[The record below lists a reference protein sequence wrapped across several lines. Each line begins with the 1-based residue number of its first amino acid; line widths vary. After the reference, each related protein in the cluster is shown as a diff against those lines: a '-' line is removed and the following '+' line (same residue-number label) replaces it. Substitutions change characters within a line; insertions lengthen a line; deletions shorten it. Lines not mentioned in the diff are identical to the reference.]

1 MQVEDLVAAASNKLG
16 FQLSTFNQRRP
27 SRKSNNGFEGFY
39 QFFFS
44 LNIWSS
50 LVIISNNLRMRDN
63 LDKFLIMGMKLK
75 TTSLEAQCLNEQ
87 RAKESI

>member
-16 FQLSTFNQRRP
+16 FQVSTNVVLLENP
-27 SRKSNNGFEGFY
+27 IMGFY

-50 LVIISNNLRMRDN
+50 FVIISNNLRMRDN
-63 LDKFLIMGMKLK
+63 LDKVLIMGMKLK
-75 TTSLEAQCLNEQ
+75 TTSLEAQYMLEW
-87 RAKESI
+87 AKSQSECGF